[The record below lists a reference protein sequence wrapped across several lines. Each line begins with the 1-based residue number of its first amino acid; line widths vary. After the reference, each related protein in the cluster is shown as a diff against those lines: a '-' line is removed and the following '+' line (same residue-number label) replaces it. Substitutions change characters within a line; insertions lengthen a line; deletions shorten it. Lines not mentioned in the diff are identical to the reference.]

1 MKESMWGVFIIGVGV
16 IGIAFVFLFQ
26 TLTNT
31 EESNTN
37 LLKEATS
44 AAMYDSIDIAAY
56 RTSGIVRIDREK
68 FAENFFRRFAERAD
82 LGYTYKLGL
91 DFDNFKEKFS
101 DEYIILFRTHY
112 LVAKSV
118 DLSKYEGFIYDV
130 SDYSDINDL
139 YILGDLIITDYSSVF
154 FDYANLKRPM
164 MFYMYDL
171 SDYKNNM
178 RDFYIDLDELPGPI
192 VEKEEDLYNEIA
204 NIDNYWKK
212 YDKKYEKFNKK
223 YNYLD
228 DENSSKR
235 VLDEIMK

>member
-82 LGYTYKLGL
+82 LGYTYKL
-91 DFDNFKEKFS
+91 D
-101 DEYIILFRTHY
+101 
-112 LVAKSV
+112 
-118 DLSKYEGFIYDV
+118 IYDINEYPPKV
-130 SDYSDINDL
+130 SIKISTTTSGN
-139 YILGDLIITDYSSVF
+139 V
-154 FDYANLKRPM
+154 N
-164 MFYMYDL
+164 
-171 SDYKNNM
+171 
-178 RDFYIDLDELPGPI
+178 
-192 VEKEEDLYNEIA
+192 NEIM
-204 NIDNYWKK
+204 
-212 YDKKYEKFNKK
+212 EFQ
-223 YNYLD
+223 L
-228 DENSSKR
+228 SSKNDAI
-235 VLDEIMK
+235 LEMPY